1 MNEGDR
7 STVGRTRAHS
17 VSRGLVSWRRGR
29 EGAMLL
35 LGFFF
40 DLCCGRVLHRE
51 DYDFAAN
58 VDEKTGEVLREPSQF
73 WVMGFRD
80 RRLEREY
87 LDFQASRSMGRL
99 GLGYVGINLCVYLLV
114 LVTISLGWNVQVH
127 PEVREAFLP
136 GMTPFYPDGLKTLV
150 IALAITTVIMLPCWL
165 GLIGSLVVYYL
176 KRIQQKRWMFVVG
189 EVVLLVYILLII
201 GLVLGFRHNGTP
213 DSTYVKADA
222 LSAVIDGTATQ
233 AQEDMVYEDV
243 STATATAYG
252 KNFKLGTSVTS
263 LFIIVTF
270 VLALGLPFCAVA
282 IPFLFLLIIGVLT
295 AAGTDRLYAC
305 ESFAR
310 KTSPRNVRAQTCG
323 TCSCTQLT
331 NTYGALCLEN
341 VDACRL

>member
-1 MNEGDR
+1 
-7 STVGRTRAHS
+7 
-17 VSRGLVSWRRGR
+17 
-29 EGAMLL
+29 MLL
-35 LGFFF
+35 LGYFC

-51 DYDFAAN
+51 DYDFAKN

-73 WVMGFRD
+73 CVMGFRD

-99 GLGYVGINLCVYLLV
+99 GLGYACINLCVYLLV
-114 LVTISLGWNVQVH
+114 LVTVSWGWNVQVH

-189 EVVLLVYILLII
+189 EVVLLVYILLGIA
-201 GLVLGFRHNGTP
+201 LTLGFTKTGLTQTLSP
-213 DSTYVKADA
+213 QESDA

-233 AQEDMVYEDV
+233 AQEDMVYED
-243 STATATAYG
+243 ATVMLATAYG
-252 KNFKLGTSVTS
+252 KNFNKETSVTS
-263 LFIIVTF
+263 GFIVGTF
-270 VLALGLPFCAVA
+270 ILALGLPFCAVA
-282 IPFLFLLIIGVLT
+282 IPFLFLLIIEVLT